1 MLIQCV
7 AGQILNAAVNASAH
21 PTPPFS
27 TLRAFF
33 HEAPCGWGLVRYFWN
48 LFFFFLCQRFAC
60 ILAWERRGAGEGALY
75 LPYVGFAVTVAD
87 FWNAKSKLS
96 VWKSP
101 SVAPPLIFPKKKERK
116 KEKAGLAVVVHL
128 SPILTGAERA
138 RKAPFQVLSPR
149 VCFPESFCLCC
160 RRVYLVFLRHSREI
174 ERDRE
179 RETERERTRWL
190 LLSFSFLLRRYTCIG
205 RCDFYMRASE
215 VGGLVYVPKKPQD
228 QSVLQWI

>member
-1 MLIQCV
+1 MR
-7 AGQILNAAVNASAH
+7 A
-21 PTPPFS
+21 PTPP
-27 TLRAFF
+27 TLLPHSFAFF
-33 HEAPCGWGLVRYFWN
+33 NEAHCARRLVTYFWK
-48 LFFFFLCQRFAC
+48 LSFFFFFLCQRVAC
-60 ILAWERRGAGEGALY
+60 ILAWERRGAGKGALY

-87 FWNAKSKLS
+87 FWNAKSELS

-101 SVAPPLIFPKKKERK
+101 SVAPPLIFPKQKKKR

-160 RRVYLVFLRHSREI
+160 RRVHLVFLSLSLSWVPQKGE
-174 ERDRE
+174 RE
-179 RETERERTRWL
+179 REREKERERWL
-190 LLSFSFLLRRYTCIG
+190 LLSFSLLLRRCARRG
-205 RCDFYMRASE
+205 RCDFYMRASK

>member
-21 PTPPFS
+21 PTHPFA
-27 TLRAFF
+27 TLCAFF
-33 HEAPCGWGLVRYFWN
+33 NEAHCAWRLVTYFWN
-48 LFFFFLCQRFAC
+48 LFFFFFFFKGLPAFWR
-60 ILAWERRGAGEGALY
+60 LGAGGGGGALY

-116 KEKAGLAVVVHL
+116 KENAGLAVVVHL

-174 ERDRE
+174 ERERNRE
-179 RETERERTRWL
+179 RETERDREREN
-190 LLSFSFLLRRYTCIG
+190 
-205 RCDFYMRASE
+205 E
-215 VGGLVYVPKKPQD
+215 VTFA
-228 QSVLQWI
+228 